1 MSLKYAFFQPFRVH
15 FCHKSA
21 PLLLPELKIFTSCHR
36 GSRFVG
42 LYWTQLDYECM
53 RKALTDVQRE
63 KFASLLVDYRTG
75 ESKVVEAVSS
85 EKL

>member
-1 MSLKYAFFQPFRVH
+1 MHFSAISSAFLPQIS
-15 FCHKSA
+15 SA
-21 PLLLPELKIFTSCHR
+21 APSGTENFHQRRR

>member
-1 MSLKYAFFQPFRVH
+1 MSLKYALFNH
-15 FCHKSA
+15 F
-21 PLLLPELKIFTSCHR
+21 
-36 GSRFVG
+36 
-42 LYWTQLDYECM
+42 ECM